1 MARRPPELWRGEGLK
16 AVTTL
21 GIDARMIRSSGI
33 GTILANT
40 IPRIIAKRPD
50 WAIRL
55 LGDPALLDQFA
66 WRDAPNLS
74 IIPFTAEIYTVAEQ
88 TSWPHGQTRDC
99 DVFWSPNYNIPLFLR
114 PPLLVNVND
123 VAHLA
128 LPDVFTGVAK
138 RLFARTMF
146 GRVRRRADAI
156 VFISQFSA
164 DEFGRLVGSPKGRP
178 YVVHCGVDEEWF
190 KIEPGPKKR
199 QAPYLLFVGNVK
211 PHKNLR
217 RLLEAFELVY
227 RQIPQDLLIVG
238 RKEGFITGD
247 TDVQLMID
255 RFGGRVA
262 FTGYVDDAVLKR
274 IYAQADALVL
284 PSLYEGFGLP
294 PIEAMAAGCPAL
306 VSRAASMPEV
316 CGDAALYFDPFDI
329 RDMADKL
336 ARIVTDQQL
345 RETLRAAGKRRAAQL
360 TWDANTDGYLTAMA
374 DLLRHGR
381 AKAG

>member
-1 MARRPPELWRGEGLK
+1 M
-16 AVTTL
+16 TTL

-50 WAIRL
+50 WTIRL
-55 LGDPALLDQFA
+55 LGEPELLGGFP
-66 WRDAPNLS
+66 WREAPNLS
-74 IIPFTAEIYTVAEQ
+74 VIPFTAKIYTLAEQ
-88 TSWPHGQTRDC
+88 TSWPYEQTRDC

-114 PPLLVNVND
+114 QPLLVNVND

-128 LPDVFTGVAK
+128 LPDVFAGVAK

-146 GRVRRRADAI
+146 GRVRRRADGI
-156 VFISQFSA
+156 IFISQFSA
-164 DEFGRLVGSPKGRP
+164 DEFGRLVGAPKGRS
-178 YVVHCGVDEEWF
+178 YVVHCGVDKQWF
-190 KIEPGPKKR
+190 KIEPGPR
-199 QAPYLLFVGNVK
+199 ERRTPYLLFVGNVK
-211 PHKNLR
+211 PHKNLV
-217 RLLEAFELVY
+217 RLLEAFKLVY

-247 TDVQLMID
+247 NDVQSMVD
-255 RFGGRVA
+255 EFEGRVA

-284 PSLYEGFGLP
+284 PSYYEGFGLP
-294 PIEAMAAGCPAL
+294 PIEAMAAGCPAV

-336 ARIVTDQQL
+336 MQIASDQKMRDQL
-345 RETLRAAGKRRAAQL
+345 RMAGALRTARL
-360 TWDANTDGYLTAMA
+360 TWDANTEGYLAAMG
-374 DLLRHGR
+374 DLLRQG
-381 AKAG
+381 AGVR